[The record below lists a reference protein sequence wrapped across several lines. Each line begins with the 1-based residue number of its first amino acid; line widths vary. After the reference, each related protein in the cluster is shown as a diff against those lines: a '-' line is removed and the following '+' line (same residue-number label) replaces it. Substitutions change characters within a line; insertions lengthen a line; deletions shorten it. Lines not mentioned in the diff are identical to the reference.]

1 MGYAHGS
8 TAADRLSAL
17 ADLTVTRIGAE
28 EVLARLRRGE
38 PIVFIDARREEE
50 WKRATEKL
58 PGAVRLAPDRADET
72 LPIIPPGYTA
82 VAYCTCPAEA
92 SAVGAAELLFA
103 QGYDDV
109 HVLYGGLAA
118 WRLAG
123 GPMEPK

>member
-1 MGYAHGS
+1 MGNAQSG
-8 TAADRLSAL
+8 TAIDRLSAL
-17 ADLTVTRIGAE
+17 TDLTVTRIGAE
-28 EVLARLRRGE
+28 EVLSRLRRGE

-50 WKRATEKL
+50 WKAATEKL

-72 LPIIPPGYTA
+72 LPILRRGYTA
-82 VAYCTCPAEA
+82 VVYCA
-92 SAVGAAELLFA
+92 SAAEGSSVTAAELLFA

-123 GPMEPK
+123 GPMEPM